1 CPHPSHALCNLS
13 LLLLFIQRPPRS
25 TLFPYT
31 TLFRSR
37 HHLHAAQHG
46 HLLRERG
53 REIRDEQPGAAAL
66 APPVAEAHAQRIA
79 GARVEHDRLP
89 IEERPQ
95 PSAACVHEYVAR
107 RDTGPARGPA
117 RRDLGHTQAAR
128 PPPSL

>member
-1 CPHPSHALCNLS
+1 QRHTHYMHAS
-13 LLLLFIQRPPRS
+13 Q
-25 TLFPYT
+25 
-31 TLFRSR
+31 
-37 HHLHAAQHG
+37 HAT
-46 HLLRERG
+46 LLRELG
-53 REIRDEQPGAAAL
+53 RETLDDQPGAAAL

-117 RRDLGHTQAAR
+117 PRALGHTHAAR
-128 PPPSL
+128 PRP